1 MRLKI
6 RNLVLCLVL
15 FSFLVHG
22 VAASTQITFRD
33 TMNDSDMEGRFY
45 NATGA
50 QEVILFSN
58 GSTYDFPSGS
68 YIVQVLPADA
78 GYRANPLK
86 IIDLLFLAVKV
97 VLSFALV
104 YIIAVGLRDLARKV
118 MEIWL

>member
-1 MRLKI
+1 MKI

-33 TMNDSDMEGRFY
+33 TMNNSDMEGRFY

-68 YIVQVLPADA
+68 YIVQVVPSDG

-86 IIDLLFLAVKV
+86 IIYLLFIAVNV
-97 VLSFALV
+97 VFSFALL
-104 YIIAVGLRDLARKV
+104 YIIAVGLRDLARNITEV
-118 MEIWL
+118 RI